1 MYEKVL
7 SSDNI
12 LYVKLTESL
21 VNEYLELVNDPEIQ
35 ELVSTKKKTIL
46 LSDELKWI
54 KSKLENN
61 DYVFTMIEKKTNEF
75 IGNVELMD
83 YNGVS
88 AELAISICKKCK
100 TNIMEWK
107 L

>member
-12 LYVKLTESL
+12 VYVKLTESL

-61 DYVFTMIEKKTNEF
+61 DYVFTMIEKNTNEF
-75 IGNVELMD
+75 IGNVEL
-83 YNGVS
+83 
-88 AELAISICKKCK
+88 I
-100 TNIMEWK
+100 IMG
-107 L
+107 

>member
-1 MYEKVL
+1 MKGCEKNMYEKVL

-12 LYVKLTESL
+12 VYIKLTESL
-21 VNEYLELVNDPEIQ
+21 VNEYLELVNDTEIQ

-61 DYVFTMIEKKTNEF
+61 DYVFTMIEKNTNEF

-83 YNGVS
+83 YNGES
-88 AELAISICKKCK
+88 AELAISICKK
-100 TNIMEWK
+100 M
-107 L
+107 

>member
-12 LYVKLTESL
+12 VYVKLTESL

-61 DYVFTMIEKKTNEF
+61 DYVFTMIEKNTNEF

-83 YNGVS
+83 YNGG
-88 AELAISICKKCK
+88 KCG
-100 TNIMEWK
+100 TCNIYM
-107 L
+107 

>member
-61 DYVFTMIEKKTNEF
+61 DYVFTMIEKKN
-75 IGNVELMD
+75 
-83 YNGVS
+83 
-88 AELAISICKKCK
+88 
-100 TNIMEWK
+100 
-107 L
+107 

>member
-61 DYVFTMIEKKTNEF
+61 DYVFTMI
-75 IGNVELMD
+75 
-83 YNGVS
+83 
-88 AELAISICKKCK
+88 
-100 TNIMEWK
+100 
-107 L
+107 

>member
-61 DYVFTMIEKKTNEF
+61 DYVFTMIEKNTNEF

-88 AELAISICKKCK
+88 AELAISICKK
-100 TNIMEWK
+100 M
-107 L
+107 

>member
-61 DYVFTMIEKKTNEF
+61 DYVFTMIEKK
-75 IGNVELMD
+75 LMSLLEML
-83 YNGVS
+83 N
-88 AELAISICKKCK
+88 
-100 TNIMEWK
+100 
-107 L
+107 

>member
-61 DYVFTMIEKKTNEF
+61 DYVFTMIEKNTNE
-75 IGNVELMD
+75 
-83 YNGVS
+83 
-88 AELAISICKKCK
+88 
-100 TNIMEWK
+100 
-107 L
+107 

>member
-54 KSKLENN
+54 KSKQ
-61 DYVFTMIEKKTNEF
+61 
-75 IGNVELMD
+75 
-83 YNGVS
+83 
-88 AELAISICKKCK
+88 
-100 TNIMEWK
+100 
-107 L
+107 